1 MVYKIPSSSFQMSI
15 EKKMCTLS
23 KKLRGKTGES
33 LSMKSARNSI
43 LATQWKFLE
52 TALLKKN

>member
-1 MVYKIPSSSFQMSI
+1 MSI